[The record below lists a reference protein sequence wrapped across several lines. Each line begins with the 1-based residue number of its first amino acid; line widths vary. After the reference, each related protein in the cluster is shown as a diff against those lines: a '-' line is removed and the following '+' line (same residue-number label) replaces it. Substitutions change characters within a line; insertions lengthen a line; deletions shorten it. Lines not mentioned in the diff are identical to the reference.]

1 MFHIKRSRISYT
13 LHNSMETILLKIVI
27 KTIVDNTSLANNYL
41 SAWGLSLYLE
51 VFGDHSHYALLFDVD
66 GHFRIWRYNALSLG
80 IDLAKIDAIV
90 ISHWHLDHA
99 GPLREVLKL
108 IGRNTPIYVPCTPK
122 LRRYSMLKNIIMCSK
137 PCRITRNIITSGAM
151 GNGLAEQAL
160 IIDRGSDLVIVV
172 GCSHHGIENI
182 VERAYNITEKKRVK
196 LVIGGLHIFSGEQG
210 LCVARKLMDLGVE
223 GISPMHC
230 TGINAKSAMREIYG
244 EKYIPNGSGK
254 VIVL

>member
-1 MFHIKRSRISYT
+1 MFYIKRSWISCI
-13 LHNSMETILLKIVI
+13 LHNSVEVILLKIVI
-27 KTIVDNTSLANNYL
+27 KTIVDNNSFASNYL
-41 SAWGLSLYLE
+41 SAWGLSLYIE

-66 GHFRIWRYNALSLG
+66 SDFRIWRYNAFSLG

-90 ISHWHLDHA
+90 ISHWHLDHT

-108 IGRNTPIYVPCTPK
+108 IGRNTPIYVSCAPK
-122 LRRYSMLKNIIMCSK
+122 LRRYSMLRNIIVCSK
-137 PCRITRNIITSGAM
+137 PCRITHNIITSGAM

-172 GCSHHGIENI
+172 GCSHHGIEYI
-182 VERAYNITEKKRVK
+182 VERAYSITEKKRVK
-196 LVIGGLHIFSGEQG
+196 LVIGGLHISSWEQG

-223 GISPMHC
+223 FISPMHC
-230 TGINAKSAMREIYG
+230 TGINAKLAIREIYG
-244 EKYIPNGSGK
+244 EKYISNGSGK